1 MYAEADLSGRDPR
14 LALSG
19 DDLRQA
25 SLTAAPDVARPARAG
40 DGLGLAV
47 GVLGALG
54 LGAVTLIT
62 LSNGRTHASAPPPA
76 AASTPLP
83 QGDPPLPVVAQAPLA
98 VQAAPPPV
106 IARPQPPSPNAVD
119 PNQSRAG
126 PMIID
131 NTGIEVVSGP
141 APGPGGAA
149 KAENGPLSQD
159 EQFAVRAGSDAPPIA
174 RASSLS
180 DPRTMVV
187 QGTII
192 PGVLETA
199 LNSDL
204 PGYARAIVSRDVR
217 GFDGSKV
224 VIPRGSRLI
233 GQYKSGVATGQSRAF
248 IVWSRLIR
256 PDGVSVQLASP
267 VADASG
273 QSGLSGKV
281 DRHFVQRFGSA
292 MLLSVVSGLAS
303 SLGDGS
309 SSTVVIGGSA
319 DAQSAAG
326 QALASDSKISPT
338 IRAPQGTPI
347 QVFTARDLDFS
358 GY

>member
-1 MYAEADLSGRDPR
+1 
-14 LALSG
+14 
-19 DDLRQA
+19 
-25 SLTAAPDVARPARAG
+25 
-40 DGLGLAV
+40 
-47 GVLGALG
+47 
-54 LGAVTLIT
+54 
-62 LSNGRTHASAPPPA
+62 
-76 AASTPLP
+76 
-83 QGDPPLPVVAQAPLA
+83 
-98 VQAAPPPV
+98 
-106 IARPQPPSPNAVD
+106 
-119 PNQSRAG
+119 
-126 PMIID
+126 
-131 NTGIEVVSGP
+131 
-141 APGPGGAA
+141 
-149 KAENGPLSQD
+149 
-159 EQFAVRAGSDAPPIA
+159 
-174 RASSLS
+174 
-180 DPRTMVV
+180 MVV

-192 PGVLETA
+192 PAVLETA

-267 VADASG
+267 VSDSSG

-292 MLLSVVSGLAS
+292 ILLSVVSGLAS

-338 IRAPQGTPI
+338 IRVPQGTPI

>member
-14 LALSG
+14 LSLSG

-25 SLTAAPDVARPARAG
+25 SLTAAPDVSRPARAG
-40 DGLGLAV
+40 DGLGMAV

-62 LSNGRTHASAPPPA
+62 LSNGRTHPVAPPPVA
-76 AASTPLP
+76 GSPPLP
-83 QGDPPLPVVAQAPLA
+83 PADPPLPFVAALAPA
-98 VQAAPPPV
+98 PQTAPPPV
-106 IARPQPPSPNAVD
+106 IAPLPPSPNAVD

-126 PMIID
+126 PMVID
-131 NTGIEVVSGP
+131 NTGIEGAPGP
-141 APGPGGAA
+141 APGPGAAA

-159 EQFAVRAGSDAPPIA
+159 EQFALRAGGDALPIA

-192 PGVLETA
+192 PAVLETA

-267 VADASG
+267 VSDASG

-292 MLLSVVSGLAS
+292 ILLSVVSGLAS

-309 SSTVVIGGSA
+309 SSTVVIGGSG

-338 IRAPQGTPI
+338 IRVPQGTPI

>member
-1 MYAEADLSGRDPR
+1 MYAEAVLSGRDPR

-62 LSNGRTHASAPPPA
+62 LSNGRTQAAAPPPI

-83 QGDPPLPVVAQAPLA
+83 PVDPPLPVAAALAPA
-98 VQAAPPPV
+98 PQTAPPPV
-106 IARPQPPSPNAVD
+106 IVSPLPNAVD

-126 PMIID
+126 PMVID
-131 NTGIEVVSGP
+131 NTGVETAPGP
-141 APGPGGAA
+141 APTPGAA

-159 EQFAVRAGSDAPPIA
+159 EQFALRAGGDAPPIA

-192 PGVLETA
+192 PAVLETA

-292 MLLSVVSGLAS
+292 ILLSVVSGLAS
-303 SLGDGS
+303 SIGDGS

-326 QALASDSKISPT
+326 QALASDGKISPT
-338 IRAPQGTPI
+338 IRVPQGTPI

>member
-1 MYAEADLSGRDPR
+1 LPPPM
-14 LALSG
+14 
-19 DDLRQA
+19 
-25 SLTAAPDVARPARAG
+25 T
-40 DGLGLAV
+40 
-47 GVLGALG
+47 
-54 LGAVTLIT
+54 
-62 LSNGRTHASAPPPA
+62 APPPA
-76 AASTPLP
+76 N
-83 QGDPPLPVVAQAPLA
+83 G
-98 VQAAPPPV
+98 
-106 IARPQPPSPNAVD
+106 VD

-131 NTGIEVVSGP
+131 NTGVEVAPGP
-141 APGPGGAA
+141 APGADGAA
-149 KAENGPLSQD
+149 RAEAGGLSQD
-159 EQFAVRAGSDAPPIA
+159 EQFVLRAGGDAPPSA
-174 RASSLS
+174 RASSLT
-180 DPRTMVV
+180 DPRSMVV

-192 PGVLETA
+192 PAVLETA

-217 GFDGSKV
+217 GFDGSVV

-292 MLLSVVSGLAS
+292 VLLSVVSGVAG
-303 SLGDGS
+303 SLGDGT

-319 DAQSAAG
+319 GAQSAAG

-338 IRAPQGTPI
+338 IRVPQGTPI

-358 GY
+358 GH

>member
-1 MYAEADLSGRDPR
+1 MFAEADFSGRDPR
-14 LALSG
+14 RAMAVE
-19 DDLRQA
+19 DLRQA
-25 SLTAAPDVARPARAG
+25 SLAAAPDVARPPRAG
-40 DGLGLAV
+40 DGLGMAAGVVAALA
-47 GVLGALG
+47 LGAGTL
-54 LGAVTLIT
+54 VTL
-62 LSNGRTHASAPPPA
+62 SKNRERTAAPTAVAPAAPAVAAVQPPALAAPPPA
-76 AASTPLP
+76 PAPAAPTI
-83 QGDPPLPVVAQAPLA
+83 AP
-98 VQAAPPPV
+98 APPP
-106 IARPQPPSPNAVD
+106 PPTNGVD

-131 NTGIEVVSGP
+131 NTGIEAAAGP
-141 APGPGGAA
+141 RPGGPTAA
-149 KAENGPLSQD
+149 NPGQAAGLSQD
-159 EQFAVRAGSDAPPIA
+159 EQFAARVGAEAPPSA
-174 RASSLS
+174 RAASLA
-180 DPRTMVV
+180 DPAATVV

-192 PGVLETA
+192 PAVLETA

-217 GFDGSKV
+217 GFDGAKV

-233 GQYKSGVATGQSRAF
+233 GQYKSGLATGQSRAF

-267 VADASG
+267 AADDSG
-273 QSGLSGKV
+273 QSGLSGKG

-292 MLLSVVSGLAS
+292 ILLSVVSGLAG

-319 DAQSAAG
+319 DAQNAAG
-326 QALASDSKISPT
+326 QALQADSRIPPT
-338 IRAPQGTPI
+338 IRVPQGTPI

>member
-14 LALSG
+14 LSLSG

-54 LGAVTLIT
+54 LGAVTLIS
-62 LSNGRTHASAPPPA
+62 LSNGRTHAGAPPPIED
-76 AASTPLP
+76 STTSPRV
-83 QGDPPLPVVAQAPLA
+83 DPPLPVVAALAPA
-98 VQAAPPPV
+98 PQTAPPPV
-106 IARPQPPSPNAVD
+106 IVSPPPSPNTVD

-131 NTGIEVVSGP
+131 NTGVEAASGP

-159 EQFAVRAGSDAPPIA
+159 EQFALRAGGDAPPIA
-174 RASSLS
+174 RASGLA

-192 PGVLETA
+192 PAVLETA

-217 GFDGSKV
+217 GF
-224 VIPRGSRLI
+224 RRLQ
-233 GQYKSGVATGQSRAF
+233 GGDPARQPADRPVQERRRHRPEPGLH
-248 IVWSRLIR
+248 RLE
-256 PDGVSVQLASP
+256 P
-267 VADASG
+267 ADPARRRLG
-273 QSGLSGKV
+273 
-281 DRHFVQRFGSA
+281 A
-292 MLLSVVSGLAS
+292 AGLAGRRRQRPERPVGQGRPPLRPALRLGDS
-303 SLGDGS
+303 AVGSLG
-309 SSTVVIGGSA
+309 
-319 DAQSAAG
+319 AG
-326 QALASDSKISPT
+326 QFAWA
-338 IRAPQGTPI
+338 
-347 QVFTARDLDFS
+347 TARRARW
-358 GY
+358 

>member
-14 LALSG
+14 LSLSG

-25 SLTAAPDVARPARAG
+25 SLTAAPDVARPARAA

-54 LGAVTLIT
+54 LGAVTMIT
-62 LSNGRTHASAPPPA
+62 LSNGRTHASAPPPV
-76 AASTPLP
+76 AASAQAPP
-83 QGDPPLPVVAQAPLA
+83 VDPPLPVVAALAPA
-98 VQAAPPPV
+98 PQTAPPAV
-106 IARPQPPSPNAVD
+106 IASPPPSPNAVD

-126 PMIID
+126 PMVID
-131 NTGIEVVSGP
+131 NTGIEAAPGP
-141 APGPGGAA
+141 APTPGAA

-159 EQFAVRAGSDAPPIA
+159 EQFALRAGGDAPPIA

-192 PGVLETA
+192 PAVLETA

-292 MLLSVVSGLAS
+292 ILLSVVSGLAS

-319 DAQSAAG
+319 GAQSAAG

-338 IRAPQGTPI
+338 IRVPQGTPI

>member
-25 SLTAAPDVARPARAG
+25 SLTAAPDVARPPRAG
-40 DGLGLAV
+40 DGLGMAA
-47 GVLGALG
+47 GVIAALG
-54 LGAVTLIT
+54 LGAVTLVS
-62 LSNGRTHASAPPPA
+62 LSNERTRA
-76 AASTPLP
+76 
-83 QGDPPLPVVAQAPLA
+83 G
-98 VQAAPPPV
+98 APPPV
-106 IARPQPPSPNAVD
+106 APPVATPVKVAPPAAVAVQAPPSPLAPPVVTGRQPPSPNAVD
-119 PNQSRAG
+119 PNQSRAA

-131 NTGIEVVSGP
+131 NTGVEA
-141 APGPGGAA
+141 APGHVPTPGAA
-149 KAENGPLSQD
+149 KAENGGLSQD
-159 EQFAVRAGSDAPPIA
+159 EQFALRAGSDAPPIA
-174 RASSLS
+174 RASGLA
-180 DPRTMVV
+180 DTQTTVV
-187 QGTII
+187 QGTAI
-192 PGVLETA
+192 PAVLETA

-233 GQYKSGVATGQSRAF
+233 GQYKSGVSTGQSRAF

-292 MLLSVVSGLAS
+292 ILLSVVSGLAS

-338 IRAPQGTPI
+338 IRVPQGTPI
-347 QVFTARDLDFS
+347 QVFVARDLDFS

>member
-14 LALSG
+14 LSLSG

-54 LGAVTLIT
+54 LGAVTLIS
-62 LSNGRTHASAPPPA
+62 LSNGRTHAGAPPPIE
-76 AASTPLP
+76 ASTTSPRV
-83 QGDPPLPVVAQAPLA
+83 DPPLPVVAALAPA
-98 VQAAPPPV
+98 PQTAPPPV
-106 IARPQPPSPNAVD
+106 IVSPPPSPNTVD

-131 NTGIEVVSGP
+131 NTGVEAASGP

-159 EQFAVRAGSDAPPIA
+159 EQFALRAGGDAPPIA
-174 RASSLS
+174 RASGLA

-192 PGVLETA
+192 PAVLETA

-292 MLLSVVSGLAS
+292 ILLSVVSGLAG

-309 SSTVVIGGSA
+309 SNTVVIGGSA

-338 IRAPQGTPI
+338 IRVPQGTPI